1 MPLTSRR
8 SIGEVRWTI
17 PIVAGVESDPLLE
30 RERELAAISRYVDAA
45 RAGEGG
51 SVMLEGPAG
60 IGKTALLTA
69 ACKQARRA
77 GMATLTARAA
87 ELESALPWGV
97 ARSLLEA
104 ELAAASK
111 AERRKLLSGAAGLAR
126 IALRSGDPRA
136 PRPPDAFGAALH
148 GLYWLTANI
157 AAKQPVLLAI
167 DDAHWADKPSMRW
180 LAYLV
185 ARLDGLPVS
194 VLTTVR
200 PGDAGAPSR
209 SISAIARA
217 GPVLRLTGLGREA
230 TAILAHARLGTRASP
245 ELCDACH
252 AATTGNPFLLRCLL
266 DDLSD
271 QGFVPDGRSI
281 AAVAGMHP
289 DAVSRAI
296 FARLARLSPVT
307 RDLASAIAVF
317 GARCSLSD
325 AAALAGLDEDAAA
338 AAADTLAAQNLIAES
353 EPLRFLQPIVQ
364 TAVYHEIPSHR
375 RARWHGRAAQL
386 LDDEEAPTD
395 EIAVHLLAV
404 EPSGEAAV
412 VGILRSAATSA
423 LAAGAPES
431 AVQYL
436 ERALAEPP
444 PARVRVPILR
454 QLGVAEASLHKPA
467 CAEHLRAALRL
478 SSEPGERAQIAR
490 QLAVPLMHSGH
501 VSEAVGLLERA
512 AGELAPGNRELRLEL
527 EAEIIGARRLDPA
540 LRGAAV
546 DRVRLLRAAQ
556 LKGRTRGERA
566 ALSAI
571 ALEPDSPDRTAAES
585 VELALRALGKGQLL
599 AEAGVESPSFWYAT
613 SALLLAEAPELAESV
628 LDAALADAR
637 CRGSTVGSA
646 LGFSFRALLAY
657 QSGRLAEAEADAR
670 NAIEIAPSTR
680 WAPSVYALLFLIEI
694 LLDRGRP
701 DEAARAVAESGVG
714 ARNDTLLPLLLLRQS
729 RGRLSLALGH
739 TDTGLADMRAAA
751 AQLEIG
757 AFSAQLWPW
766 RSAHALAL
774 AAAGDSDEARRLADE
789 ELRLTRAFAAPRA
802 LGISLR
808 ARGLVEPG
816 GADINLLIK
825 AVAVLAGTRATL
837 EHARALI
844 DLGAAHR
851 RAGRRSE
858 GVESL
863 RKGLDLAHECG
874 ASGLAEVARA
884 ELVVAGAKPR
894 RDALRGRDALTA
906 SEVRVAEMAAQGHAN
921 REIAQTLFVS
931 LRTVETHLTHAY
943 QKLAIDS
950 RDALPGALVGS
961 ER

>member
-1 MPLTSRR
+1 
-8 SIGEVRWTI
+8 VTI
-17 PIVAGVESDPLLE
+17 PIVTGFESDPLLE
-30 RERELAAISRYVDAA
+30 REGELDAISRCVRAA
-45 RAGEGG
+45 GSGEGG
-51 SVMLEGPAG
+51 SLMLEGPAG

-69 ACKQARRA
+69 AREQALRA
-77 GMATLTARAA
+77 GMTTLTARAA

-97 ARSLLEA
+97 VRSLLES

-111 AERRKLLSGAAGLAR
+111 AERGKLLSGAAGLAR
-126 IALRSGDPRA
+126 IALRSGDGRVS
-136 PRPPDAFGAALH
+136 PPADALGAALH

-157 AAKQPVLLAI
+157 AAKRPVLLAV
-167 DDAHWADKPSMRW
+167 DDAHWADKPSIRW

-185 ARLDGLPVS
+185 ARLEGLAIL
-194 VLTTVR
+194 VLTTTQ
-200 PGDAGAPSR
+200 PGDAGAPSA

-217 GPVLRLTGLGREA
+217 GTVLRPSGLSREA
-230 TAILAHARLGTRASP
+230 TETLGRGRLGTRASP

-252 AATTGNPFLLRCLL
+252 AATTGNPFLLQCLL
-266 DDLSD
+266 EDLSD
-271 QGFVPDGRSI
+271 HGFVPDGRSI
-281 AAVAGMHP
+281 AAVAEMRP
-289 DAVSRAI
+289 DPVSRAI
-296 FARLARLSPVT
+296 LARLVRLPPVA

-317 GARCSLSD
+317 GVRCSLSD

-338 AAADTLAAQNLIAES
+338 AAADVLSAQNLIAES
-353 EPLRFLQPIVQ
+353 EPLEFVQPMVR
-364 TAVYHEIPSHR
+364 TAVYHEIPSHQ

-395 EIAVHLLAV
+395 EIAIHLLAV

-412 VGILRSAATSA
+412 VGILCSAATGA

-431 AVQYL
+431 AIQYL

-444 PARVRVPILR
+444 PARARVPILR

-467 CAEHLRAALRL
+467 GAEHLRAALHL
-478 SSEPGERAQIAR
+478 SSEPGERTQIAR
-490 QLAVPLMHSGH
+490 QLAVALMHSGH
-501 VSEAVGLLERA
+501 VREAVGLLERA

-546 DRVRLLRAAQ
+546 ERVRLLRAAQ
-556 LKGRTRGERA
+556 LNGQTRGERA
-566 ALSAI
+566 ALSAV
-571 ALEPDSPDRTAAES
+571 ALESDSPDRTAAES
-585 VELALRALGKGQLL
+585 IELAKRALGNGQLL
-599 AEAGVESPSFWYAT
+599 AESGVESPSFWYAAT
-613 SALLLAEAPELAESV
+613 ALLLAEAPELAEPV
-628 LDAALADAR
+628 LDSALADAR
-637 CRGSTVGSA
+637 CRGSTLGTA

-657 QSGRLAEAEADAR
+657 QSGRLAEAEADAQH
-670 NAIEIAPSTR
+670 AIEIAPSTR
-680 WAPSVYALLFLIEI
+680 WAPGVYALLFLIEI

-701 DEAARAVAESGVG
+701 EEAARAVAESGVG
-714 ARNDTLLPLLLLRQS
+714 ARNDALLPLLLLRQS
-729 RGRLSLALGH
+729 RGRLSLALG
-739 TDTGLADMRAAA
+739 DTHAGLADMRAAA
-751 AQLEIG
+751 AQLEVG

-774 AAAGDSDEARRLADE
+774 AAAGESDEARRLADE

-816 GADINLLIK
+816 GADINLLRE
-825 AVAVLAGTRATL
+825 AVAVLAGAGAAL

-844 DLGAAHR
+844 DLGAALR

-863 RKGLDLAHECG
+863 REGSDLAHQCG
-874 ASGLAEVARA
+874 ARALAAVARA
-884 ELVVAGAKPR
+884 ELTVAGAKPR
-894 RDALRGRDALTA
+894 RDAFRGRDALTA
-906 SEVRVAEMAAQGHAN
+906 SEVRVARMAAEGQAN
-921 REIAQTLFVS
+921 REIAQALFVS

-950 RDALPGALVGS
+950 REALPRALAGS

>member
-1 MPLTSRR
+1 MPTVTGCEPDL
-8 SIGEVRWTI
+8 
-17 PIVAGVESDPLLE
+17 LLE
-30 RERELAAISRYVDAA
+30 RERELAAISRYVGAA
-45 RAGEGG
+45 GAGEGG
-51 SVMLEGPAG
+51 SLMLEGPAG

-69 ACKQARRA
+69 ACEQARHA

-97 ARSLLEA
+97 VRSLLEA
-104 ELAAASK
+104 ELAAASR
-111 AERRKLLSGAAGLAR
+111 AEQRKLLSGAAGLAR
-126 IALRSGDPRA
+126 VALRPRDA
-136 PRPPDAFGAALH
+136 RASRPADAFGAALH

-157 AAKQPVLLAI
+157 AAKRPALLAI

-185 ARLDGLPVS
+185 ARLDDLPLLV
-194 VLTTVR
+194 VTTIR

-217 GPVLRLTGLGREA
+217 GLVLRPSGLSREA
-230 TAILAHARLGTRASP
+230 TAILVRARFGTGASP
-245 ELCDACH
+245 DLCDTCH

-266 DDLSD
+266 EDLGD
-271 QGFVPDGRSI
+271 QGVVPDERSM
-281 AAVAGMHP
+281 AAVAGTHS
-289 DAVSRAI
+289 DTVSRAI
-296 FARLARLSPVT
+296 LARLARLPPVA

-317 GARCSLSD
+317 GGQCSLSD

-338 AAADTLAAQNLIAES
+338 AAADALAEQNLIGQS
-353 EPLRFLQPIVQ
+353 EPLEFLQPIVR
-364 TAVYHEIPSHR
+364 TAVYHEIPSRR
-375 RARWHGRAAQL
+375 RARWHGRAARL
-386 LDDEEAPTD
+386 LDDADAPTE

-412 VGILRSAATSA
+412 VGVLCSAATGA

-444 PARVRVPILR
+444 PARARVPILR
-454 QLGVAEASLHKPA
+454 QLGAAEASLHHPA
-467 CAEHLRAALRL
+467 CAEHLRTALRL

-490 QLAVPLMHSGH
+490 QLAAPLMHSGH
-501 VSEAVGLLERA
+501 VREAVGLLERA
-512 AGELAPGNRELRLEL
+512 ADELAPGNSELRLEL
-527 EAEIIGARRLDPA
+527 QADIIGARRLDPTLRAAA
-540 LRGAAV
+540 LDHV
-546 DRVRLLRAAQ
+546 RVLRAAQ

-566 ALSAI
+566 ALSAV

-585 VELALRALGKGQLL
+585 VELATRALGKGQLL
-599 AEAGVESPSFWYAT
+599 AEAGVESPSFWYAA
-613 SALLLAEAPELAESV
+613 SALLLAEAPELAKPV
-628 LDAALADAR
+628 LDSALADAR
-637 CRGSTVGSA
+637 CRGSTLGSA
-646 LGFSFRALLAY
+646 LGLSFRALLAY

-670 NAIEIAPSTR
+670 QAIEIAPSTR

-694 LLDRGRP
+694 LLDRGHP
-701 DEAARAVAESGVG
+701 DAAARALAESGV
-714 ARNDTLLPLLLLRQS
+714 ATRNDALLPLLLLRQS

-739 TDTGLADMRAAA
+739 TDAGLADMRAAA
-751 AQLEIG
+751 AQLEVG

-774 AAAGDSDEARRLADE
+774 AGAGDGDEARRLADE

-808 ARGLVEPG
+808 ARGIVEPA
-816 GADINLLIK
+816 GADIDLLHE
-825 AVAVLAGTRATL
+825 AVDLLAGAGAAL

-844 DLGAAHR
+844 DLGAALR
-851 RAGRRSE
+851 RAGRRSA
-858 GVESL
+858 GVQSL
-863 RKGLDLAHECG
+863 RKGLDLAHRCG
-874 ASGLAEVARA
+874 AGGLAAVARE
-884 ELVVAGAKPR
+884 ELSVAGAKPR

-906 SEVRVAEMAAQGHAN
+906 SEVRVARMAARGQAN

-950 RDALPGALVGS
+950 RDALAEALVGP
-961 ER
+961 EQ